1 MMVDLLPARVQE
13 LLDQAYASGLATGYQ
28 QGAAETMRS
37 MTHLTTWAN
46 DRRLRDALA
55 QVIRVLDHLD
65 EDERSSDYWHGD
77 AV

>member
-1 MMVDLLPARVQE
+1 MSVDLLPARVQE
-13 LLDQAYASGLATGYQ
+13 LVDQAYARGLASGYQ

-55 QVIRVLDHLD
+55 QVMRVLDHLD
-65 EDERSSDYWHGD
+65 EDERSSAYWAND
-77 AV
+77 